1 MSWSFV
7 LLKLPLS
14 GIAFI
19 LECIMNLQFGKAQSG
34 SDRREGVG
42 GGMGVGGRRYVVIHE
57 LIV

>member
-42 GGMGVGGRRYVVIHE
+42 GDGGGREEVCGNS
-57 LIV
+57 